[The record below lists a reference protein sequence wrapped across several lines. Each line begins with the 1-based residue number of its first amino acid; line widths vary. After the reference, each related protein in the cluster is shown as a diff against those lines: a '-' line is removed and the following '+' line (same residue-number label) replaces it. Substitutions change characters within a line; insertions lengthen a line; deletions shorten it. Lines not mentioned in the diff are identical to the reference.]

1 MHSDASIYMESA
13 SLATSCECS
22 VFLHILAWGS
32 NLSIQTKFSDCGVS
46 RLVRAIW
53 LHGQV
58 VSGHAFSYDDP
69 SSNPAE
75 VNLQFFFSKC
85 SLRSIFAACD
95 SHFVM
100 DEEICFKYRPMTAP
114 FVLFS
119 SFSNPEPQFAMHRRN
134 HWAMLCVFDFAVK
147 WSWIQ
152 GKKPVEL
159 FTCF

>member
-32 NLSIQTKFSDCGVS
+32 NLSIQTKFSHCGVS

-69 SSNPAE
+69 ISNPAG
-75 VNLQFFFSKC
+75 VNLQFFFCKC

-114 FVLFS
+114 FCFIFVLF
-119 SFSNPEPQFAMHRRN
+119 EPGA
-134 HWAMLCVFDFAVK
+134 AVCNA
-147 WSWIQ
+147 Q
-152 GKKPVEL
+152 TKPLSYVVRL
-159 FTCF
+159 WFCC